1 MGADESDF
9 ARPFLFCK
17 KVNGGVNILKQKKLV
32 NYSKFGY
39 LFAIPFFLTFLVF
52 TLYPVAYTLVI
63 GFTNH
68 EGAIPPKLKFLKDP
82 LANFKYLFK
91 KRSSGAKSYF
101 LEALITTCRIWIV
114 NFLPQLGLALLLSA
128 WFTDNRVKVKGQ
140 GFYKVV
146 FYLPNIITA
155 ATVAILYNTLF
166 SYPKGPVN
174 DLLMHLHIIKEPYY
188 FLLNKRPTRMIV
200 EFIQCWQW
208 YGSTMIT
215 LIAAVI
221 GINPEIFEA
230 AEIDGASRW
239 KKFWYI
245 TLPSVRPIMLFTLV
259 TSLIGG
265 LSMFDIPQLLASG
278 GPDNATTTIAIY
290 IYNTAFKKPYKYN
303 RSAAA
308 SVILFLIVIVCS
320 ATLFFIMR
328 DKDAAKMEKLKKQA
342 LKKAKLEK
350 KGA

>member
-1 MGADESDF
+1 MLE
-9 ARPFLFCK
+9 K
-17 KVNGGVNILKQKKLV
+17 KKLV

-52 TLYPVAYTLVI
+52 TLYPICYTLLL
-63 GFTNH
+63 GFTNQ
-68 EGAIPPKLKFLKDP
+68 EGAIPPKLKILKDP
-82 LANFKYLFK
+82 LDNFKYLFK
-91 KRSSGAKSYF
+91 KRSSGSMSFF
-101 LEALITTCRIWIV
+101 LESLITTARIWIV
-114 NFLPQLGLALLLSA
+114 NFIPQICLALLLSA

-140 GFYKVV
+140 GFFKVV

-155 ATVAILYNTLF
+155 ATIAILFNTLF
-166 SYPKGPVN
+166 AYPKGPIN
-174 DLLMHLHIIKEPYY
+174 DLLTSMKILKQP
-188 FLLNKRPTRMIV
+188 FNFVLSKTATRAIV

-230 AEIDGASRW
+230 AEIDGANRW
-239 KKFWYI
+239 RKFWNI

-265 LSMFDIPQLLASG
+265 LSMFDIPQLFATG
-278 GPDNATTTIAIY
+278 GPDRATTTIAIY
-290 IYNTAFKKPYKYN
+290 IYNTAMKKPYKYN
-303 RSAAA
+303 RAAAA
-308 SVILFLIVIVCS
+308 SIL
-320 ATLFFIMR
+320 LFFIIIFFSALLFYFMR
-328 DKDAAKMEKLKKQA
+328 DKDAAKLRKLKKQE
-342 LKKAKLEK
+342 LKNAKLAG

>member
-1 MGADESDF
+1 MK
-9 ARPFLFCK
+9 R
-17 KVNGGVNILKQKKLV
+17 KKLV

-39 LFAIPFFLTFLVF
+39 LFAIPFILAFTVF
-52 TLYPVAYTLVI
+52 TLYPVCYTLLI

-82 LANFKYLFK
+82 LENFKYLFK
-91 KRSSGAKSYF
+91 KRRSGQMSYF
-101 LEALITTCRIWIV
+101 LLALITTARIWVI
-114 NFLPQLGLALLLSA
+114 NFIPQLSLALLLSA

-155 ATVAILYNTLF
+155 ATIAILFRALF
-166 SYPKGPVN
+166 SYPIGPVN
-174 DLLMHLHIIKEPYY
+174 DILKTLHLVKEP
-188 FLLNKRPTRMIV
+188 FFFLNKKTPTRAIV
-200 EFIQCWQW
+200 EFVQCWQW

-230 AEIDGASRW
+230 AEIDGASRTQ
-239 KKFWYI
+239 KFWKI
-245 TLPSVRPIMLFTLV
+245 TIPSVRPIMLFTLV

-265 LSMFDIPQLLASG
+265 LSMFDIPMLLAQG
-278 GPDNATTTIAIY
+278 GPDNATQTVAIF
-290 IYNTAFKKPYKYN
+290 IYNESFRQPYKYN

-308 SVILFLIVIVCS
+308 SIVLCIIIIGCS
-320 ATLFFIMR
+320 AALFYIMR
-328 DKDAAKMEKLKKQA
+328 DKDAAKLAKLKKQEMKR
-342 LKKAKLEK
+342 LK
-350 KGA
+350 GRGV